1 MPQMSLY
8 LNDKTLEDVKAKA
21 VAKKLPVSQVVR
33 LACVY
38 RPW

>member
-21 VAKKLPVSQVVR
+21 AAWPTR
-33 LACVY
+33 ARCTT
-38 RPW
+38 P